1 MEALLLT
8 LGLALIPIY
17 TSASGGIQ
25 YSHLV
30 LALLMCLRLIRMK
43 WTVASAEAVL
53 MALFALILLRETYAI
68 TVQNAEISGM
78 LEVLYIAFA
87 TLMLFT
93 FSRLPLDRE
102 TIRRALV
109 LGLVAAAIVSWV
121 GIWRYGASFTF
132 SDGELDRSVGTFNN
146 PNQLAYFSICT
157 FSIASLL
164 YLRDEIKAPLYLALT
179 ASSLWLAIASLS
191 KAGLLAIFFGAIVA
205 IAAMLNRKKLS
216 GKLIVVC
223 LLVSG
228 AGAQLYN
235 MGALD
240 SFSFLHRIEGIGSDR
255 DDNLAERGYRSPF
268 EHGALSLLVGLG
280 DERVKAIVGHE
291 VHSTFWSYLMK
302 YGVIGLGLFL
312 AFWFLWFR
320 RTLEEFGWLGVLL
333 INVPASFYGITHN
346 GSRFAIFWLL
356 IGLSFN
362 LYHSRA
368 AAPKPVKSRYPR
380 GYAPPFTGMAA
391 VDWQADPRV

>member
-25 YSHLV
+25 YSHLI
-30 LALLMCLRLIRMK
+30 LALLMALRLIHMK
-43 WTVASAEAVL
+43 WKLVSAEVTL
-53 MALFALILLRETYAI
+53 LALFVLILSRETYSI
-68 TVQNAEISGM
+68 LVQNAEISGM

-87 TLMLFT
+87 MLMLIT
-93 FSRLPLDRE
+93 FSRLSLDRKALS
-102 TIRRALV
+102 RAV
-109 LGLVAAAIVSWV
+109 IIGLVAAAVVSWI
-121 GIWRYGASFTF
+121 GIWRYGASFKI
-132 SDGELDRSVGTFNN
+132 SDGEFGRSVGTFNN

-191 KAGLLAIFFGAIVA
+191 KAGLLAIFFGTLVA
-205 IAAMLNRKKLS
+205 VAAMLNRKKLS

-223 LLVSG
+223 LLISG
-228 AGAQLYN
+228 AGAQLFN

-240 SFSFLHRIEGIGSDR
+240 SFSFVHRIEGIGSDS
-255 DDNLAERGYRSPF
+255 DDNLTERGYRSPF
-268 EHGALSLLVGLG
+268 EHGALGLLVGLG
-280 DERVKAIVGHE
+280 DDKVKEIVGHE

-312 AFWFLWFR
+312 TFWFMWVR
-320 RTLEEFGWLGVLL
+320 RTMAEFGVLGVLL

-362 LYHSRA
+362 LYRSGSIV
-368 AAPKPVKSRYPR
+368 PKPKKTRYRP
-380 GYAPPFTGMAA
+380 GYGAPYSGMAA
-391 VDWQADPRV
+391 IDWHASPRP